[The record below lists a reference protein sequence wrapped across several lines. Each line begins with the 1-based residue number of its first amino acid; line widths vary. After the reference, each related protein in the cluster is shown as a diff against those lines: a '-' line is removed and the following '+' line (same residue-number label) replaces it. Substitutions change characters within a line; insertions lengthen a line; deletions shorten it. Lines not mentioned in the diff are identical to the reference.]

1 MLNLYKISNN
11 KLSSEIHIP
20 INSDGINSLK
30 SLESSLD
37 VKFVSRLRDA
47 QFKGSLMERCS
58 FEVISQKKNLSINF
72 IGLGE
77 KNQLDEEKV
86 FKVFSSITYSR
97 VKSKKKNKRI
107 ICNNT

>member
-77 KNQLDEEKV
+77 KT
-86 FKVFSSITYSR
+86 SWM
-97 VKSKKKNKRI
+97 KKKFLKSFLQ
-107 ICNNT
+107 